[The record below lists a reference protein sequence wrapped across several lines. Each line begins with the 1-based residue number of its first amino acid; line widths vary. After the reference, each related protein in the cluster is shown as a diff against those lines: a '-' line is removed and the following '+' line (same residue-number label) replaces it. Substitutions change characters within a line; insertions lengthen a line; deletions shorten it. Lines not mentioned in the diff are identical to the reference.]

1 MTEMVSGVA
10 MGLVTDSATNQV
22 FLFLK
27 CVFIFGCLFLLEMIM
42 NYDYVQKLDI
52 RFKR

>member
-22 FLFLK
+22 LLFLQMSFYLWMFVLI
-27 CVFIFGCLFLLEMIM
+27 VFV
-42 NYDYVQKLDI
+42 NDYEENN
-52 RFKR
+52 F